1 MQKIDD
7 VVSKVL
13 EAMRLRGLGE
23 YTLKCVNWSIYRSI
37 IRWHHKN
44 GTAYYSE
51 ELLDALC
58 RFQETRYMQGEISR
72 KFYRSFVTASFRLRS
87 YVNTGVVDF
96 SVVKDARW
104 FKPNKENQEII
115 DNILE
120 NTGLK
125 EGYRRKLSIPIRH
138 LFCFME
144 KREKTAYQITEK
156 DLLDFISEAAKTNRN
171 NMSIVMRAVK
181 FVTEYLNSQQFT
193 KIETDWGVFRPATS
207 PLHLIAPYTQE
218 EIVRM
223 LETVDSNSKTPLR
236 DKAIILLAFNSGLRG
251 VDIRNL
257 KLTDICWENQ
267 ELHIVQSKTG
277 KPIAAPLQGKTLN
290 AIADYI
296 LRERPKCESDCVFIR
311 SYPAYTG
318 LSSTS
323 PLDYMVDKYCRL
335 AGIPKKSYR
344 SFHSL
349 RRALGTELA
358 EAEIPVTSI
367 SQILGHRDMGSDKA
381 YLSFNRSQTS
391 LCAADFSEVPVT
403 KGVYADIHFPSC
415 HSAGEGGVLS

>member
-1 MQKIDD
+1 MQKIEE
-7 VVSKVL
+7 VVNKVL
-13 EAMRLRGLGE
+13 EAMRMRGLGE
-23 YTLKCVNWSIYRSI
+23 YTLKCVNWSIYRPFVN
-37 IRWHHKN
+37 WHHKN
-44 GTAYYSE
+44 GTEYYSE
-51 ELLDALC
+51 KLLDELC
-58 RFQETRYMQGEISR
+58 KHQEARYMQGEITR
-72 KFYRSFVTASFRLRS
+72 KFYRSFVTAAFRIRS
-87 YVNTGVVDF
+87 YMDTGVVDF

-104 FKPNKENQEII
+104 FKPNEENQGIA
-115 DNILE
+115 DAVLE
-120 NTGLK
+120 RTGLK
-125 EGYRRKLSIPIRH
+125 DGYRKKLSIPIRH

-144 KREKTAYQITEK
+144 KRGKSARQITEK
-156 DLLDFISEAAKTNRN
+156 DLRNFISEAAKTNRN

-181 FVTEYLNSQQFT
+181 FVTAYLNEQQFT

-218 EIVRM
+218 EITRM
-223 LETVDSNSKTPLR
+223 LDVIDSHSKTPLR
-236 DKAIILLAFNSGLRG
+236 DKAMILLAFNSGLRG

-257 KLTDICWENQ
+257 KLSDIYWEKK
-267 ELHIVQSKTG
+267 EIRIVQSKTG
-277 KPIAAPLQGKTLN
+277 SPLASPLQGKTLN

-296 LRERPKCESDCVFIR
+296 LQERPQCESDCVFIR

-335 AGIPKKSYR
+335 AGISKKSYR

-349 RRALGTELA
+349 RRAFGTELA

-367 SQILGHRDMGSDKA
+367 SQMLGHRDMGSDKA

-391 LCAADFSEVPVT
+391 LCSADFSEVPIT
-403 KGVYADIHFPSC
+403 KGVYANLQFPSN
-415 HSAGEGGVLS
+415 HTAREGGALS